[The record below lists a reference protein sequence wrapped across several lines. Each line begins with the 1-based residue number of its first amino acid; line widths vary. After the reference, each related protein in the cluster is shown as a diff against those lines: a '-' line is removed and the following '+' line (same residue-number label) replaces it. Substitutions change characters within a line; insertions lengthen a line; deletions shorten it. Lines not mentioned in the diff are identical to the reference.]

1 MSKYLDAIELHKHI
15 KERIA
20 EAITSELYIK
30 DETLRDEIIRQLI
43 NESALVS
50 EILVEGSFSAVKHPQ
65 RLRDID
71 FLSEKLIK
79 LLDSNKEFN
88 PDFQPFEHQFS
99 ALDETKD
106 MKKDDKPALVVTAP
120 TGAGKT
126 EAFILPMLHDLL
138 KTPRKSSQK
147 GVRAIILYPMN
158 ALVADQNKRL
168 FNYLKGQNRIKMF
181 FYNSETPEKKRNG
194 CDEAFDDNCF
204 ICSREEARKFPPD
217 IMITNYSMLEYIL
230 SRPND
235 YALIGDALRTIIVD
249 EAHLYSGTLAAEVSL
264 LLDRVL
270 FKAKKKSSEIL
281 HIATSATLSEDKAEQ
296 REFFA
301 SFFNKSQDSI
311 KLIHGS
317 KDAGNAVVT
326 TNIESD
332 IEKFKDINSLIG
344 MSSIELYNEFHNS
357 TLLRDIR
364 VKLLDKYTFSLSDLC
379 SSVSNNL
386 DINTLINIL
395 TIGAKARISD
405 YEQPLL
411 PHKLHLQARASQGFS
426 VCINPHCPDRFSKN
440 LGKLHHGTFYG
451 CTSCQSMT
459 LNVVSCS
466 KCKEVMYAGQV
477 SEDDKVQ
484 FAKVDSRFP
493 EKTKYFSFKES
504 NDKFS
509 MKITG
514 DKCSSNNADITMY
527 LHSKCPSCENEV
539 FKPLTLSD
547 QFILP
552 LIAETMLTNM
562 PEIDKAN
569 KTLLPAQ
576 GRRLIAFSDSRTAA
590 ARLGPLLTNQH
601 ETQMY
606 RYMLCQSYFS
616 NMSSNSNALKDIIES
631 INFTKVQIDDAP
643 NDIMKSMA
651 EQSLELLLNQKQA
664 LESGKPVQAL
674 VAEMHNN
681 ETLKQI
687 FNRPIMSE
695 QSLEDQQ
702 KWFEKNLAANK
713 SDIYYRIASEMI
725 VPNIKATNL
734 ESIGL
739 LTLTY
744 PGLKNIKMH
753 PSAKINFLG
762 IHTALVKEFESL
774 KLAFLYIF
782 RNQRA
787 ITAGSDEENYKVE
800 SITGL
805 GTYISF
811 GAKGKRLNDIKVGAR
826 SFIYQF
832 VQKILESFE
841 KEVSEELIHKFI
853 KMMFD
858 TFLQAANSKEYDW
871 LETKEMESTDGSMVK
886 ALRINFKFLSIISPK
901 TMFLN
906 TLTRHLWSFNVNGVV
921 PEECHTNELIN
932 VDRDYLNKKSSVARM
947 RNLYQNKSNLMELG
961 LWAEEHS
968 AQLSSFETRRLQSL
982 FADGKRNILSATTTL
997 EVGIDIGGLSGVLM
1011 ANIPPNKANY
1021 IQRSGRAGRR
1031 NDGSAIVL
1039 TYAKARHF
1047 DQNSYDNF
1055 NYYLEKPL
1063 RKLTISLEKEKIASR
1078 HFNSLLLSLFYT
1090 SEFEETNQTLFNS
1103 FKNMGIFLGLDA
1115 IPAYETVFSRHKYE
1129 LYRDPNSV
1137 FNRLVEYL
1145 KEIDIDSYTDEFDII
1160 FKRTPIKEKY
1170 LYFKDQFISQV
1181 MDLSVVFEKE
1191 MMNYIDD
1198 WNSASSTT
1206 QRNAIRYNIKQKYQ
1220 QSLIE
1225 AFANEQILPKYGFP
1239 IDVKSLQVISG
1250 YTSNDTKP
1258 FAFDRAGI
1266 LALAEYAPGSKIL
1279 AGGRT
1284 IVSKGISKHF
1294 LGTNVDDAFGEKG
1307 MYYFCENGHFFTST
1321 YKHVTECA
1329 VDGCGARVGNANQ
1342 YLIPEHGFITA
1353 ASEEI
1358 TFKLKQ
1364 PERVGFIE
1372 VYTDVDATK
1381 QDRQT
1386 QSWNYED
1393 FVLLFKEN
1401 ATIYG
1406 INKGNKQLGFA
1417 ICSKCGY
1424 SESEKVKNKNGLIQL
1439 SSDFKN
1445 HSPIYNMD
1453 SNSKCL
1459 GDDDGYS
1466 VWRNQHLV
1474 VTMKT
1479 DSIVIIPKKKIY
1491 DEDLAQAIMNA
1502 FQLSGCEELGIDER
1516 EIGTML
1522 LQNDESYQIYLYDN
1536 MSGGVGYV
1544 YDLAKNRWKEWL
1556 NKAINRLYVNDKH
1569 NNECINGCIK
1579 CIVTLNTNKVL
1590 PRKQAYEY
1598 LIGNYVPEEKTRI
1611 KEKPNKIIQKPELS
1625 AEERRNKF
1633 KFK

>member
-1 MSKYLDAIELHKHI
+1 MSKYLDAIGLHKHI
-15 KERIA
+15 EERVA
-20 EAITSELYIK
+20 ETIKSGLYIK
-30 DETLRDEIIRQLI
+30 DKTLLDEIIRQLI
-43 NESALVS
+43 DESALVS
-50 EILVEGSFSAVKHPQ
+50 EILVEGSFSAVKYRA

-79 LLDSNKEFN
+79 LLDNNKEFN
-88 PDFQPFEHQFS
+88 PDFHPFEHQFA

-106 MKKDDKPALVVTAP
+106 MSKDDKPALVVTAP

-138 KTPRKSSQK
+138 KTPRKSSQH

-168 FNYLKGQNRIKMF
+168 FNYLKGQSRIKMF
-181 FYNSETPEKKRNG
+181 FYNSETPDKKRTG
-194 CDEAFDDNCF
+194 CSEAFDDKCF

-235 YALIGDALRTIIVD
+235 YPLIGDALRTIIVD

-264 LLDRVL
+264 LLNRVL

-281 HIATSATLSEDKAEQ
+281 HIATSATLSEDKEEQ

-301 SFFNKSQDSI
+301 SFFNKSKDSI
-311 KLIHGS
+311 KLIHGK
-317 KDAGNAVVT
+317 KDAGNVVAT
-326 TNIESD
+326 TDIESD
-332 IEKFKDINSLIG
+332 IEKFRDMSNLVKKSSL
-344 MSSIELYNEFHNS
+344 ELYEEFQNS

-364 VKLLDKYTFSLSDLC
+364 VKLLESYTFSLTDLC
-379 SSVSNNL
+379 KSISKNM
-386 DINTLINIL
+386 DISTLINIL
-395 TIGAKARISD
+395 AIGSKARASD
-405 YEQPLL
+405 FEQPLL
-411 PHKLHLQARASQGFS
+411 PHKLHLQARAPQGFS
-426 VCINPHCPDRFSKN
+426 VCINPKCPDKFTDN

-466 KCKEVMYAGQV
+466 KCKEVMYAGQI

-493 EKTKYFSFKES
+493 ERTKYFSFKES
-504 NDKFS
+504 DDKFS
-509 MKITG
+509 MKRTG
-514 DKCSSNNADITMY
+514 DKCSSDNADNSLY

-539 FKPLTLSD
+539 FRPLTLSD

-552 LIAETMLTNM
+552 QIAETMLIDM

-569 KTLLPAQ
+569 NSLLPAQ
-576 GRRLIAFSDSRTAA
+576 GRRLIAFSDSRNAA

-606 RYMLCQSYFS
+606 RYMICQTYFTNIQS
-616 NMSSNSNALKDIIES
+616 DDNALDELNEDIQYTLGHIE
-631 INFTKVQIDDAP
+631 NAP
-643 NDIMKSMA
+643 NERIKQRA
-651 EQSLELLLNQKQA
+651 ERELEILLNQKQA
-664 LESGKPVQAL
+664 LESGKPIQAL
-674 VAEMHNN
+674 VAEMYSN
-681 ETLKQI
+681 ETLKEI

-695 QSLEDQQ
+695 QLLDDQQ
-702 KWFEKNLAANK
+702 RWFEKNLEANK
-713 SDIYYRIASEMI
+713 KDIYYRIASEMI
-725 VPNIKATNL
+725 VPNIKATNI

-744 PGLKNIKMH
+744 PGIENIKMVA
-753 PSAKINFLG
+753 SAMRDFSSIYASLE
-762 IHTALVKEFESL
+762 KEFESI

-782 RNQRA
+782 RKQRA
-787 ITAGSDEENYKVE
+787 ITAGSDEENYEVE
-800 SITGL
+800 NIAGL
-805 GTYISF
+805 GTYISY
-811 GAKGKRLNDIKVGAR
+811 GSKGKRLNDIKVGGK
-826 SFIYQF
+826 SFIYHF
-832 VQKILESFE
+832 VKNILDSFGLIAD
-841 KEVSEELIHKFI
+841 EELIHKFI

-858 TFLQAANSKEYDW
+858 TFINAANSNEYNW
-871 LETKEMESTDGSMVK
+871 LETKEMESYEETMVNS
-886 ALRINFKFLSIISPK
+886 LRINFKFLSIISPVA
-901 TMFLN
+901 MHLN
-906 TLTRHLWSFNVNGVV
+906 TLTQHLWNFNVNSVV
-921 PEECHTNELIN
+921 PEECHIDELKE
-932 VDRDYLNKKSSVARM
+932 VGREYLNNESAVSRM
-947 RNLYQNKSNLMELG
+947 RNLYQNKNKLMELG

-968 AQLSSFETRRLQSL
+968 AQLSSYETRRLQSL
-982 FADGKRNILSATTTL
+982 FSDGKRNILSATTTL

-1090 SEFEETNQTLFNS
+1090 SEFEEKNQVLFNS

-1115 IPAYETVFSRHKYE
+1115 IPPYETTFSRQPYE
-1129 LYRDPNSV
+1129 LLRDSNAV
-1137 FNRLVEYL
+1137 FNKLINYL
-1145 KEIDIDSYTDEFDII
+1145 QNLDINSIADKLDVVFR
-1160 FKRTPIKEKY
+1160 RTPIREY
-1170 LYFKDQFISQV
+1170 PNFKDMFISQITK
-1181 MDLSVVFEKE
+1181 LSSQYEKD
-1191 MMNYIDD
+1191 MKCYIND
-1198 WNSASSTT
+1198 WNEASSTT
-1206 QRNAIRYNIKQKYQ
+1206 QRNAIRYNMKQKFQ

-1250 YTSNDTKP
+1250 YTSKDTKP
-1258 FAFDRAGI
+1258 FAFDRSGI

-1284 IVSKGISKHF
+1284 IVSRGISKHF
-1294 LGTNVDDAFGEKG
+1294 SGTNVDDAFGQKG
-1307 MYYFCENGHFFTST
+1307 VYYFCENGHFFTST
-1321 YKHVTECA
+1321 HTHVTECA
-1329 VDGCGARVGNANQ
+1329 IDGCGARVGNKND

-1358 TFKLKQ
+1358 TFKLKP
-1364 PERVGFIE
+1364 PERVGYIE
-1372 VYTDVDATK
+1372 VHTDVDVTK
-1381 QDRQT
+1381 QDGQT
-1386 QSWNYED
+1386 KSWNYED

-1406 INKGNKQLGFA
+1406 INRGQKQLGFA

-1424 SESEKVKNKNGLIQL
+1424 SESDKVNNKNGFAGL
-1439 SSDFKN
+1439 STSFKN
-1445 HSPIYNMD
+1445 HSAIYSKD
-1453 SNSKCL
+1453 SNSRCL
-1459 GDDDGYS
+1459 GDDGYS
-1466 VWRNQHLV
+1466 IWRNQHLV

-1479 DSIVIIPKKKIY
+1479 DSIIIIPKKKIY
-1491 DEDLAQAIMNA
+1491 DEHLAQAIMNA
-1502 FQLSGCEELGIDER
+1502 LQLSGCEELGIDER

-1522 LQNDESYQIYLYDN
+1522 LQNDGAYQIYLYDN

-1544 YDLAKNRWKEWL
+1544 YDLAKNRWNEWI
-1556 NKAINRLYVNDKH
+1556 KKSINRLYVNEKH
-1569 NNECINGCIK
+1569 NKECINGCIK
-1579 CIVTLNTNKVL
+1579 CIVTLNTNKIL
-1590 PRKQAYEY
+1590 PRREAYDY
-1598 LIGNYVPEEKTRI
+1598 LIGEYIPDEKV
-1611 KEKPNKIIQKPELS
+1611 KSKPKKIIKKPKVSTED
-1625 AEERRNKF
+1625 RRKKF
-1633 KFK
+1633 YKDL

>member
-20 EAITSELYIK
+20 EAIKSGLYIK
-30 DETLRDEIIRQLI
+30 DEALLDEIIRQLI
-43 NESALVS
+43 DESALVS
-50 EILVEGSFSAVKHPQ
+50 EILIEGSFSAVKYPE
-65 RLRDID
+65 RLRDIE
-71 FLSEKLIK
+71 FLSDKLIK
-79 LLDSNKEFN
+79 LLDNNKEFN
-88 PDFQPFEHQFS
+88 PDFQPFEHQF
-99 ALDETKD
+99 AVLDATKD
-106 MKKDDKPALVVTAP
+106 MQKDDKPALIVTAP

-138 KTPRKSSQK
+138 KTPRKSSQT

-168 FNYLKGQNRIKMF
+168 FNYLKGQKSQNKIKMF
-181 FYNSETPEKKRNG
+181 FYNSETPEKKRTG

-235 YALIGDALRTIIVD
+235 YPLIGDALRTIIVD

-270 FKAKKKSSEIL
+270 FKAKKTSSEIL
-281 HIATSATLSEDKAEQ
+281 HIATSATLSEDKKEQ

-311 KLIHGS
+311 KLIHGN
-317 KDAGNAVVT
+317 KDAGDVVVT
-326 TNIESD
+326 TDVESD
-332 IEKFKDINSLIG
+332 IIKFKDISILINKSSL
-344 MSSIELYNEFHNS
+344 ELYKEFHDS

-364 VKLLDKYTFSLSDLC
+364 VKLLDRYTFSLTNLC
-379 SSVSNNL
+379 KTISKNL
-386 DINTLINIL
+386 DVNTLINIL
-395 TIGAKARISD
+395 TIGSKARISD

-426 VCINPHCPDRFSKN
+426 VCINPKCSDKFSDN

-466 KCKEVMYAGQV
+466 KCKEVMFAGQIT
-477 SEDDKVQ
+477 EDDKVQ

-493 EKTKYFSFKES
+493 ELAKYFSFKES

-509 MKITG
+509 MKKTG
-514 DKCSSNNADITMY
+514 DKCSSDNADNSMY
-527 LHSKCPSCENEV
+527 LHTKCPCCENEI

-552 LIAETMLTNM
+552 LIAETMLIDM
-562 PEIDKAN
+562 PEIDKPN

-576 GRRLIAFSDSRTAA
+576 GRRLIAFSDSRNAA

-616 NMSSNSNALKDIIES
+616 NMSSDENALDGLNEDIAYTLEQ
-631 INFTKVQIDDAP
+631 INNAP
-643 NDIMKSMA
+643 NERIKQRA
-651 EQSLELLLNQKQA
+651 ESDLESLIADKTA
-664 LESGKPVQAL
+664 LESGKPIQLFV
-674 VAEMHNN
+674 VEMYNN

-702 KWFEKNLAANK
+702 KWFEKNLEANK
-713 SDIYYRIASEMI
+713 NNIYYRIASEMI

-744 PGLKNIKMH
+744 PGLENIKMI
-753 PSAKINFLG
+753 PSAKKDFSKIYPSLEQ
-762 IHTALVKEFESL
+762 EFESI

-787 ITAGSDEENYKVE
+787 ITAGSDEENYEVE
-800 SITGL
+800 NIAGL

-811 GAKGKRLNDIKVGAR
+811 GAKGKRLNDLKIGAR

-832 VQKILESFE
+832 IQNILESFE
-841 KEVSEELIHKFI
+841 LETDEELIHKFI

-858 TFLQAANSKEYDW
+858 TFMEAANSNNYDW
-871 LETKEMESTDGSMVK
+871 LETKEMESKDESMVN
-886 ALRINFKFLSIISPK
+886 ALRINFKFLSIISPTK
-901 TMFLN
+901 MFLN
-906 TLTRHLWSFNVNGVV
+906 TLTQHLWNFNVNGIV
-921 PEECHTNELIN
+921 PEEGNKDELIE
-932 VDRDYLNKKSSVARM
+932 VDNEYLNNKSTVSRM
-947 RNLYQNKSNLMELG
+947 RNLYQSQSKLMELG

-968 AQLSSFETRRLQSL
+968 AQLSSYETRRLQSL
-982 FADGKRNILSATTTL
+982 FSDGKRNILSATTTL

-1031 NDGSAIVL
+1031 NDGSAIVV

-1115 IPAYETVFSRHKYE
+1115 IPAYETVLSRQDYE

-1137 FNRLVEYL
+1137 FYRLVKYL
-1145 KEIDIDSYTDEFDII
+1145 KIFNISSVIDELNVVFH
-1160 FKRTPIKEKY
+1160 RTPIKDRYAE
-1170 LYFKDQFISQV
+1170 FKDVFISNIT
-1181 MDLSVVFEKE
+1181 DLSDKFEQE
-1191 MMNYIDD
+1191 MKSYIDD
-1198 WNSASSTT
+1198 WNEASSTT
-1206 QRNAIRYNIKQKYQ
+1206 QRNAIRYNMKQKYQ

-1250 YTSNDTKP
+1250 YTSSDVKP
-1258 FAFDRAGI
+1258 FAFDRSGI

-1284 IVSKGISKHF
+1284 IVSRGISKHF
-1294 LGTNVDDAFGEKG
+1294 SGSNVDDAFGEKG
-1307 MYYFCENGHFFTST
+1307 IYYFCENGHFFPST
-1321 YKHVTECA
+1321 HKHVTECA
-1329 VDGCGARVGNANQ
+1329 VDGCGARVGNSNQ

-1358 TFKLKQ
+1358 TFKLKR
-1364 PERVGFIE
+1364 PERVGYIE

-1381 QDRQT
+1381 QDGQT
-1386 QSWNYED
+1386 QSWNYKD

-1424 SESEKVKNKNGLIQL
+1424 AESDKVKNKSGLVQL

-1445 HSPIYNMD
+1445 HSPIYSQD
-1453 SNSKCL
+1453 SNSRCL
-1459 GDDDGYS
+1459 GDDGYS
-1466 VWRNQHLV
+1466 IWRNQHLV

-1479 DSIVIIPKKKIY
+1479 DSIVIIPKTKIY
-1491 DEDLAQAIMNA
+1491 DENLAQAIMNA
-1502 FQLSGCEELGIDER
+1502 LQLSGCEELGIDER

-1522 LQNDESYQIYLYDN
+1522 LQSDGAYQIYLYDN

-1544 YDLAKNRWKEWL
+1544 YDLAKNRWNEWL
-1556 NKAINRLYVNDKH
+1556 KKAISRLYVDEKH
-1569 NNECINGCIK
+1569 NEECINGCIK

-1590 PRKQAYEY
+1590 PRKKAYDY
-1598 LIGNYVPEEKTRI
+1598 LIGELPI
-1611 KEKPNKIIQKPELS
+1611 DDPSAPKPKPRPPRPKIT
-1625 AEERRNKF
+1625 AEERKNKF
-1633 KFK
+1633 KK

>member
-1 MSKYLDAIELHKHI
+1 MSKYLNALELHKHI

-20 EAITSELYIK
+20 EAIKSGLYVN
-30 DETLRDEIIRQLI
+30 DETLFDEIIRQLVDD
-43 NESALVS
+43 SALVS
-50 EILVEGSFSAVKHPQ
+50 EILIEGSFSAVKYPQ

-79 LLDSNKEFN
+79 LLDNNKEFN
-88 PDFQPFEHQFS
+88 PDFHPFEHQFA
-99 ALDETKD
+99 ALNETKD
-106 MKKDDKPALVVTAP
+106 MRKDDKPVLVVTAP

-138 KTPRKSSQK
+138 KSPRKSSQG

-168 FNYLKGQNRIKMF
+168 FNYLKGQNNIKMF
-181 FYNSETPEKKRNG
+181 FYNSETPEKKRTG

-235 YALIGDALRTIIVD
+235 YPLIGDALRTIVVD

-270 FKAKKKSSEIL
+270 FKAKKKSNEVL
-281 HIATSATLSEDKAEQ
+281 HIATSATLSEDKEEQ

-301 SFFNKSQDSI
+301 SFFNKSRDSI
-311 KLIHGS
+311 KLIHGN
-317 KDAGNAVVT
+317 KDAGNVEVT
-326 TNIESD
+326 TDIESD
-332 IEKFKDINSLIG
+332 IEKFRDISTLINQ
-344 MSSIELYNEFHNS
+344 SSSELYKIFYNS
-357 TLLRDIR
+357 TLLSNIR
-364 VKLLDKYTFSLSDLC
+364 TRLLERYTFSLKSLC
-379 SSVSNNL
+379 GAISKNL
-386 DINTLINIL
+386 DVNTLINIL
-395 TIGAKARISD
+395 AIGSKARISD

-411 PHKLHLQARASQGFS
+411 PHKLHLQARSSQGFS
-426 VCINPHCPDRFSKN
+426 VCINPKCPDRFSDK

-466 KCKEVMYAGQV
+466 QCKEVVYVGQI

-484 FAKVDSRFP
+484 FVKIDSRFP
-493 EKTKYFSFKES
+493 GKEKYFSFKES
-504 NDKFS
+504 NDKIS

-514 DKCSSNNADITMY
+514 EKCSSENADNSMY
-527 LHSKCPSCENEV
+527 LHTQCPSCENEL

-547 QFILP
+547 QFLLP
-552 LIAETMLTNM
+552 LIAETMLIDM
-562 PEIDKAN
+562 PEIDKPN
-569 KTLLPAQ
+569 KSLLPAQ
-576 GRRLIAFSDSRTAA
+576 GRRLIAFSDSRNAA

-616 NMSSNSNALKDIIES
+616 NMSSDTNAMKDILES
-631 INFTKVQIDDAP
+631 IEAYKIQIENAP
-643 NDIMKSMA
+643 NDMIKRMA
-651 EQSLELLLNQKQA
+651 EQSLEVLLNQRQSF
-664 LESGKPVQAL
+664 ESGKPIQAFI
-674 VAEMHNN
+674 AEMYDNK
-681 ETLKQI
+681 TLKEI

-713 SDIYYRIASEMI
+713 NDIYYRLAGEMI
-725 VPNIKATNL
+725 VPNIKATNI

-739 LTLTY
+739 LALSY
-744 PGLKNIKMH
+744 PGLEKIKMA
-753 PSAKINFLG
+753 PTAKKDFSG
-762 IHTALVKEFESL
+762 IYSSLEKEFESI

-782 RNQRA
+782 RKQRA
-787 ITAGSDEENYKVE
+787 ITAGSDEENYEVE
-800 SITGL
+800 SIAGL
-805 GTYISF
+805 GTYISY
-811 GAKGKRLNDIKVGAR
+811 GSKGKRLNDIKVSGK
-826 SFIYQF
+826 SFIYRF
-832 VQKILESFE
+832 VQDILESFDLLPDE
-841 KEVSEELIHKFI
+841 DLIHKFI

-858 TFLQAANSKEYDW
+858 TFMEAAHSHEYDW
-871 LETKEMESTDGSMVK
+871 LEAKEMESKDETMVH
-886 ALRINFKFLSIISPK
+886 ALRINFKLLAIVSPT

-906 TLTRHLWSFNVNGVV
+906 TLTQHLWNFNVNGLV
-921 PEECHTNELIN
+921 PEECHMGGLIEVN
-932 VDRDYLNKKSSVARM
+932 REYLNTKSHASRM
-947 RNLYQNKSNLMELG
+947 RNLYQNESKLMELG

-968 AQLSSFETRRLQSL
+968 AQLSSYETRRLQSL
-982 FADGKRNILSATTTL
+982 FSDGKRNILSATTTL

-1031 NDGSAIVL
+1031 NDGSAIVV

-1047 DQNSYDNF
+1047 DQNSFDNF

-1078 HFNSLLLSLFYT
+1078 HFNSLLLSQFYT
-1090 SEFEETNQTLFNS
+1090 SVQEETNQTLFNS

-1115 IPAYETVFSRHKYE
+1115 IPQYETVLTRQKYE
-1129 LYRDPNSV
+1129 LYRDPDSV
-1137 FNRLVEYL
+1137 FSKLVAFL
-1145 KEIDIDSYTDEFDII
+1145 KNVDMDNISNDLDVI
-1160 FKRTPIKEKY
+1160 FRRTPIRDY
-1170 LYFKDQFISQV
+1170 SHFRNVFISQITE
-1181 MDLSVVFEKE
+1181 LSSAYEKD
-1191 MMNYIDD
+1191 MKSYIND
-1198 WNSASSTT
+1198 WNDATSTT
-1206 QRNAIRYNIKQKYQ
+1206 QRNAIRFNMKQKYQ

-1225 AFANEQILPKYGFP
+1225 AFSNEQILPKYGFP

-1250 YTSNDTKP
+1250 YTNGDTKA
-1258 FAFDRAGI
+1258 FAFDRSGI

-1279 AGGRT
+1279 AGART
-1284 IVSKGISKHF
+1284 IVSRGISKHF
-1294 LGTNVDDAFGEKG
+1294 SGTNVDDAFGQKG

-1321 YKHVTECA
+1321 HKHVAECA
-1329 VDGCGARVGNANQ
+1329 VDGCGARVGNSNH

-1364 PERVGFIE
+1364 PERVGYIE
-1372 VYTDVDATK
+1372 AYTDVDVTK
-1381 QDRQT
+1381 QDGQT
-1386 QSWNYED
+1386 KSWKYENY
-1393 FVLLFKEN
+1393 VLLFKEN

-1424 SESEKVKNKNGLIQL
+1424 AESDHQNNKNGFLGL
-1439 SSDFKN
+1439 SSDFKS
-1445 HSPIYNMD
+1445 HSAIYSKD
-1453 SNSKCL
+1453 SNSRCL
-1459 GDDDGYS
+1459 GDDGYS
-1466 VWRNQHLV
+1466 IWRNQHLV

-1479 DSIVIIPKKKIY
+1479 DSIVIIPKNKIY

-1502 FQLSGCEELGIDER
+1502 LQLSGCEELGIDER

-1522 LQNDESYQIYLYDN
+1522 LQSDGVYQIYLYDN
-1536 MSGGVGYV
+1536 LSGGVGYV
-1544 YDLAKNRWKEWL
+1544 YDLASNRWDAWL
-1556 NKAINRLYVNDKH
+1556 KKAIDRLYVNAKH

-1590 PRKQAYEY
+1590 PRQKAYDY
-1598 LIGNYVPEEKTRI
+1598 LTGNYTPEDRVKSKPITTR
-1611 KEKPNKIIQKPELS
+1611 KPELS
-1625 AEERRNKF
+1625 AEERRKIF
-1633 KFK
+1633 KK

>member
-1 MSKYLDAIELHKHI
+1 MSKYLDAMELHKHI

-20 EAITSELYIK
+20 EAIKSELYIK
-30 DETLRDEIIRQLI
+30 DENLFEEIIRQLI
-43 NESALVS
+43 DESALVS
-50 EILVEGSFSAVKHPQ
+50 EILVEGSFSAVKYSK

-71 FLSEKLIK
+71 FLSRKLIK
-79 LLDSNKEFN
+79 LLDNNKEFN
-88 PDFQPFEHQFS
+88 PDFHPFEHQFS
-99 ALDETKD
+99 ALDATKD
-106 MKKDDKPALVVTAP
+106 MVEDDKPALIVTAP

-147 GVRAIILYPMN
+147 GVRTIILYPMN

-168 FNYLKGQNRIKMF
+168 FNYLKGQSRIKMF
-181 FYNSETPEKKRNG
+181 FYNSETPEKKRAG

-204 ICSREEARKFPPD
+204 VCSREEARNFPPD

-235 YALIGDALRTIIVD
+235 YPLIGDALRTIIVD

-270 FKAKKKSSEIL
+270 FKAKKKSNEIL
-281 HIATSATLSEDKAEQ
+281 HIATSATLSEDEEER

-301 SFFNKSQDSI
+301 SFFNKSEDSI
-311 KLIHGS
+311 KLIHGD
-317 KDAGNAVVT
+317 KDAGNVLVT
-326 TNIESD
+326 TDVELD
-332 IEKFKDINSLIG
+332 IDKFRDISNLIG
-344 MSSIELYNEFHNS
+344 KSSKELYEEFHNS

-364 VKLLDKYTFSLSDLC
+364 VKLLDRYTFSLTNLC
-379 SSVSNNL
+379 SAISKNL
-386 DINTLINIL
+386 DVSTLINIL
-395 TIGAKARISD
+395 TIGSKARVSD

-411 PHKLHLQARASQGFS
+411 PHKLHLQARSSQGFS
-426 VCINPHCPDRFSKN
+426 VCINPKCPDRFSDK

-466 KCKEVMYAGQV
+466 QCKEVTYVGQI
-477 SEDDKVQ
+477 SEDNKVQ
-484 FAKVDSRFP
+484 FAKVDSRFL
-493 EKTKYFSFKES
+493 EKAKYFSFKES

-509 MKITG
+509 MKNTG
-514 DKCSSNNADITMY
+514 EKCSSDNADNSMY
-527 LHSKCPSCENEV
+527 LHNRCPSCENET
-539 FKPLTLSD
+539 FNPLILSD

-552 LIAETMLTNM
+552 LIAETMLIDM
-562 PEIDKAN
+562 PEIDKPN
-569 KTLLPAQ
+569 NSLLPAQ
-576 GRRLIAFSDSRTAA
+576 GRRLIAFSDSRNAA

-616 NMSSNSNALKDIIES
+616 NMSSDTNAMKDILES
-631 INFTKVQIDDAP
+631 IEAYKIQIENAP
-643 NDIMKSMA
+643 NDMMKRMA
-651 EQSLELLLNQKQA
+651 EQSLEILLNHKQVF
-664 LESGKPVQAL
+664 ESGKPVQAL
-674 VAEMHNN
+674 VAEMYDN
-681 ETLKQI
+681 ETLRQI
-687 FNRPIMSE
+687 FNRSIMSE
-695 QSLEDQQ
+695 QSLDDQQ

-713 SDIYYRIASEMI
+713 NDIYYRIAKEMMI
-725 VPNIKATNL
+725 PSIKAINL
-734 ESIGL
+734 ESVGL
-739 LTLTY
+739 LTLSY
-744 PGLKNIKMH
+744 PGLEYIKMI
-753 PSAKINFLG
+753 PSVKKDFSKIYPS
-762 IHTALVKEFESL
+762 IEKEFESI

-782 RNQRA
+782 RKQLA
-787 ITAGSDEENYKVE
+787 ITAGKDEENYDIGIDGIGK
-800 SITGL
+800 
-805 GTYISF
+805 YISY

-832 VQKILESFE
+832 VENILESFE
-841 KEVSEELIHKFI
+841 LEVDEELVHKFI

-858 TFLQAANSKEYDW
+858 TFMEAASSQEYDW
-871 LETKEMESTDGSMVK
+871 LETKEMETKDEIMVN
-886 ALRINFKFLSIISPK
+886 ALRINFKLLSIISP
-901 TMFLN
+901 TSMYLN
-906 TLTRHLWSFNVNGVV
+906 TLTQHLWNFNINGVV
-921 PEECHTNELIN
+921 PEECHRDELIE
-932 VDRDYLNKKSSVARM
+932 VDTEYLNNKSSVSRM
-947 RNLYQNKSNLMELG
+947 RNLYQNKSKLMELG

-982 FADGKRNILSATTTL
+982 FSDGKRNILSATTTL

-1047 DQNSYDNF
+1047 DQNSYENF

-1090 SEFEETNQTLFNS
+1090 SEFEEKNQTLFNS
-1103 FKNMGIFLGLDA
+1103 FKNMGIFLGLDD
-1115 IPAYETVFSRHKYE
+1115 IPQYETVFGRRPYE
-1129 LYRDPNSV
+1129 LYRDPDSV
-1137 FNRLVEYL
+1137 FSRLVKYL
-1145 KEIDIDSYTDEFDII
+1145 HNLNIENVANELDVVFY
-1160 FKRTPIKEKY
+1160 RTPIKDRY
-1170 LYFKDQFISQV
+1170 FHFKDIFISQITE
-1181 MDLSVVFEKE
+1181 LSSAYEKE
-1191 MMNYIDD
+1191 MKSYIND
-1198 WNSASSTT
+1198 WNEATSTT
-1206 QRNAIRYNIKQKYQ
+1206 QRNAIRYNMKQKYQ

-1250 YTSNDTKP
+1250 YTNGDTKS
-1258 FAFDRAGI
+1258 FAFDRSGI

-1284 IVSKGISKHF
+1284 IVSRGISKHF
-1294 LGTNVDDAFGEKG
+1294 SGTNVDDAFGQKG
-1307 MYYFCENGHFFTST
+1307 IYYFCENGHFFPST
-1321 YKHVTECA
+1321 HKHVAECA
-1329 VDGCGARVGNANQ
+1329 VDGCGARVGNSNH

-1358 TFKLKQ
+1358 TFKLQQ
-1364 PERVGFIE
+1364 PERVGNIE

-1381 QDRQT
+1381 QDGQT
-1386 QSWNYED
+1386 ISWNYQD
-1393 FVLLFKEN
+1393 FVLYFKEN

-1406 INKGNKQLGFA
+1406 INKGNKKLGFA
-1417 ICSKCGY
+1417 ICLKCGY
-1424 SESEKVKNKNGLIQL
+1424 SESDKVKNKNGFVGL

-1445 HSPIYNMD
+1445 HSAIYNKD
-1453 SNSKCL
+1453 SNNRCL
-1459 GDDDGYS
+1459 GDDGYS
-1466 VWRNQHLV
+1466 IWRNQDLV

-1491 DEDLAQAIMNA
+1491 DENLAQAIMNA
-1502 FQLSGCEELGIDER
+1502 LQLSGCEELGIDER

-1522 LQNDESYQIYLYDN
+1522 LQSDGKYQIYLYDN

-1556 NKAINRLYVNDKH
+1556 KKAIDRLYVDNKH
-1569 NNECINGCIK
+1569 NKECINGCIK

-1590 PRKQAYEY
+1590 PRRQAYDY
-1598 LIGNYVPEEKTRI
+1598 LIGEYVPKER
-1611 KEKPNKIIQKPELS
+1611 EKPKVKKIIKKIELS
-1625 AEERRNKF
+1625 TEERRNKF
-1633 KFK
+1633 KKQS